1 MKMLKNKLI
10 SDKKLDDENSNI
22 EEIMTIHSYSNTTAP
37 QKIFNFDSLKGTND
51 KKSQIIKIP

>member
-1 MKMLKNKLI
+1 MLKNKLI

-37 QKIFNFDSLKGTND
+37 
-51 KKSQIIKIP
+51 